1 MIAIATKAMN
11 APIHA
16 RFSPCVF
23 TKAPI
28 GPRRV
33 IRPRPN
39 STSTR
44 GIDQVTRQTA
54 QATRNSPPPLVA
66 AMRGK
71 RQMLPVPT
79 AMLSMAS
86 IMAQREEKPGD
97 WLMRKAG
104 GWGKGG
110 G

>member
-1 MIAIATKAMN
+1 MMATATNAMK

-16 RFSPCVF
+16 DFFPCVR
-23 TKAPI
+23 TKAPM

-33 IRPRPN
+33 MRPMPN
-39 STSTR
+39 STRMS
-44 GIDQVTRQTA
+44 GIDQVNRQITH
-54 QATRNSPPPLVA
+54 ATRNSPPPLVA

-86 IMAQREEKPGD
+86 IIAVRDEKPCD
-97 WLMRKAG
+97 
-104 GWGKGG
+104 
-110 G
+110 